1 LLGTDARKAAVAAGL
16 PLIRRRHV
24 FYVEGYDPRGA
35 EGYHRL
41 FARELSRFAAT
52 WGVEA
57 SLSELA
63 VDSEDIAHWNVETKG
78 ANWQASTR
86 YEFVRFE
93 HVIRAAARQPLL
105 RQIPRTLHWML
116 DDLLSGALLRTVR
129 AAWRFALHLMVLQA
143 PLLAWLVITIAAGWA
158 AAVVIER
165 ATGAPLPVALLGMV
179 AAWVV
184 LFAAL
189 RPLVDRWQ
197 LLQVANGWPLMRD
210 FARGRPTGYDRPVE
224 AFAAKLVAAARAGE
238 ADEILIVGHSAG
250 GLTAPIVATRALELD
265 PDLGRRGPRVTLIT
279 VGSLLPA
286 FALHPAATRMRAAVR
301 RLALEPAVR
310 WVDCQARKDIMNF
323 WDFDPVAGV
332 GVEVGAA
339 RVNPIIWP
347 VRLRDMLTDAA
358 YDRLRVSQFRM
369 HYQYVMANDRR
380 APYDYF
386 LLVCGP
392 VPVTAWATQPD
403 TIVKSFGARAAYD
416 VLEQAKPG
424 SASDR
429 DVPASASPLR

>member
-1 LLGTDARKAAVAAGL
+1 GAGRARNDRAEARARRRGARGIGGDLRARRSPQAALGGIAAPGRSARQQDPPRCPGQAGRHRAARRKLSARRLLGTDARKAAVAAGL

-41 FARELSRFAAT
+41 FGRELNRFTKT

-57 SLSELA
+57 SVSELA
-63 VDSEDIAHWNVETKG
+63 LDSDDIAHWTVATKG
-78 ANWQASTR
+78 ANWQTFTR

-93 HVIRAAARQPLL
+93 HVVNAAARRPMA
-105 RQIPRTLHWML
+105 RQIARTLHWMF
-116 DDLLSGALLRTVR
+116 DDLASGALWRTLR

-143 PLLAWLVITIAAGWA
+143 PLVGWLALTIAAGCGTGFA
-158 AAVVIER
+158 IVR
-165 ATGAPLPVALLGMV
+165 ASASVPAGIVAGAGVAGALL
-179 AAWVV
+179 A
-184 LFAAL
+184 LL
-189 RPLVDRWQ
+189 RPLSDRSV
-197 LLQVANGWPLMRD
+197 LLQVANGWPIMRD
-210 FARGRPTGYDRPVE
+210 FARGRPSGYDRPVE
-224 AFAAKLVAAARAGE
+224 AFALRPVAGGRAGE
-238 ADEILIVGHSAG
+238 AEEILIVGHSAG

-265 PDLGRRGPRVTLIT
+265 PDLGRRGPRVTLMT

-339 RVNPIIWP
+339 RVNPII
-347 VRLRDMLTDAA
+347 
-358 YDRLRVSQFRM
+358 
-369 HYQYVMANDRR
+369 
-380 APYDYF
+380 
-386 LLVCGP
+386 
-392 VPVTAWATQPD
+392 
-403 TIVKSFGARAAYD
+403 
-416 VLEQAKPG
+416 
-424 SASDR
+424 
-429 DVPASASPLR
+429 